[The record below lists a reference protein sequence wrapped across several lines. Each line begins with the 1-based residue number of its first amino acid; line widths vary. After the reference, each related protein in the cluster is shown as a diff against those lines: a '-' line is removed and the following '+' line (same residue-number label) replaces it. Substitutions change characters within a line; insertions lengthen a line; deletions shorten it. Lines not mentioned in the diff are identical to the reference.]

1 MNKAGMPIIETLRAA
16 TMTNAML
23 LGEDELGQI
32 KEGYIADIVAVND
45 NPLNNVETLTDVV
58 FVMKE
63 GVVYKQ

>member
-1 MNKAGMPIIETLRAA
+1 MNKAGMPVIETLRSA
-16 TMTNAML
+16 TITNAML
-23 LGEDELGQI
+23 LGEAELGQI
-32 KEGYIADIVAVND
+32 KEGYIADIVAVNE